1 MKDLIFYA
9 LAALSLSVAVLRAA
23 YTARTAA
30 RDAATRKRQ
39 TGVLR

>member
-9 LAALSLSVAVLRAA
+9 LAVLSVSAAVLRAA
-23 YTARTAA
+23 YAARMTA

-39 TGVLR
+39 TVALR